1 MNPINPKL
9 LNKFIRVCERA
20 AFGASK
26 FRGKNDKIAADQAAV
41 DEMRAELNKIEMK
54 GNVVIGEGEMD
65 EAPMLFIGERL
76 GTNSGEELD
85 IAVDP
90 LEGTNFAAK
99 NLPNAI
105 SVMAITKKG
114 GLLSAPDT
122 YMEKIAIGSH
132 LPKNIIDLDN
142 SVEKNIKLLAEAK
155 NTIPEKIV
163 ACVLRRP
170 RHDKIIESLKSL
182 NVKINF
188 IEDGDVLGV
197 ISVVDPKSPIDIYL
211 GTGGG
216 PEGVLAAA
224 ALDCLGGQMQIRLVL
239 SNKEEIR
246 RAENMGVKDINK
258 KYEIKDMIK
267 GDVIFCATGVTD
279 GDILKGILDKKDSFQ
294 ASSFVLHKSQ
304 KISKKITNII
314 KK

>member
-1 MNPINPKL
+1 LNPINPKL
-9 LNKFIRVCERA
+9 LDKFIRVCERA

-54 GNVVIGEGEMD
+54 GKIVIGEGEMD

-122 YMEKIAIGSH
+122 YMAKIAIGSH

-142 SVEKNIKLLAEAK
+142 SIEKNIKLLAEAK
-155 NTIPEKIV
+155 NTTPEKIV

-197 ISVVDPKSPIDIYL
+197 ISVVDPNSPIDIYL

-246 RAENMGVKDINK
+246 RAKNMGVKDINK

-267 GDVIFCATGVTD
+267 GDVIFCATGVTS
-279 GDILKGILDKKDSFQ
+279 GDILKGIVDKKDSFQ

>member
-9 LNKFIRVCERA
+9 LDKFIRVCERA

-26 FRGKNDKIAADQAAV
+26 FRGKNDKVAADQAAV

-65 EAPMLFIGERL
+65 EAPMLFIGEKV
-76 GTNSGEELD
+76 GINAGEELD

-90 LEGTNFAAK
+90 LEGTNFTAK

-142 SVEKNIKLLAEAK
+142 GVEKNIKLLAEAK
-155 NTIPEKIV
+155 NTTPEKIV
-163 ACVLRRP
+163 ACILRRP

-197 ISVVDPKSPIDIYL
+197 ISVVDSNSPIDIYL

-246 RAENMGVKDINK
+246 RAKNMGVKDINK

-279 GDILKGILDKKDSFQ
+279 GDILKGIVDKKDSFQ

-304 KISKKITNII
+304 KITKKITNII